1 MATWLILEDDRF
13 NFDYCHFLPWHAS
26 QCRSLHGHSSV
37 VTVMLRGEPDA
48 QGFVIDFGEA
58 KQLVKETLTLFDHK
72 VIAPRATVLGPPDA
86 QGLLTIAFDTVA
98 GPHRLCL
105 PASEVAIIEN
115 DATVENLSA
124 ILAAAIYQRMPAR
137 VQRVMVRMF
146 EGVGKSAL
154 AMVGVAGDAGMGL
167 ISGTD
172 MLGGLLS
179 VNQLLVQVEN

>member
-1 MATWLILEDDRF
+1 MVTWLILEDD
-13 NFDYCHFLPWHAS
+13 
-26 QCRSLHGHSSV
+26 
-37 VTVMLRGEPDA
+37 
-48 QGFVIDFGEA
+48 
-58 KQLVKETLTLFDHK
+58 
-72 VIAPRATVLGPPDA
+72 
-86 QGLLTIAFDTVA
+86 
-98 GPHRLCL
+98 RLCL

-137 VQRVMVRMF
+137 VQRVMVRMV
-146 EGVGKSAL
+146 EGVGESAL

-172 MLGGLLS
+172 MLGCLLS